1 MSKFKVKLPA
11 KVTRT
16 IYGAGHQIKK
26 HSPEILV
33 AAGVVGT
40 VTSAVLACKA
50 TLKVHDVI
58 CDAKDDI
65 EDIHVAV
72 EKGLTPAGNEYTAE
86 DGQKDLTITYVQTG
100 VKLIKLYAPAVALG
114 ALSITGIVASN
125 NILRKRNI
133 ALAAAYTAVDKGFKE
148 YRGRVIER
156 FGKDLDR
163 ELRYN
168 IKAKEVEE
176 TVINEDGTEQV
187 VKTTV
192 NVVDPNSRGDFVK
205 CFDETCPNWTRDAE
219 YNFAYLKQVQS
230 FFNERL
236 RIEKIVFLNDVY
248 KELGFLP
255 TKTGQ
260 IVGWVYD
267 EVHPVGD
274 NFIDFGIF
282 DLNDEQK
289 RNFVNGYEKSIWLE
303 FNCDGVVYDL
313 LQ

>member
-1 MSKFKVKLPA
+1 MKKLKVKLPA

-16 IYGAGHQIKK
+16 FYGAGHQLKK

-33 AAGVVGT
+33 VAGVVGT
-40 VTSAVLACKA
+40 VASAVMACKA

-86 DGQKDLTITYVQTG
+86 DGQKDLTVTYVQTG

-148 YRGRVIER
+148 YRGRVVER

-176 TVINEDGTEQV
+176 VVTHEDGTEQI
-187 VKTTV
+187 VKTTS
-192 NVVDPNSRGDFVK
+192 NVVDPNTRSEFTQ
-205 CFDETCPNWTRDAE
+205 CFDETCPNWTRDGE
-219 YNFAYLKQVQS
+219 YNRAFLLNTQNY
-230 FFNERL
+230 FNDKL
-236 RIEKIVFLNDVY
+236 RIEKVVFLNDVY
-248 KELGFLP
+248 KALGFMP
-255 TKTGQ
+255 TRAGQ
-260 IVGWVYD
+260 LVGWVYD
-267 EVHPVGD
+267 EENPIGD
-274 NFIDFGIF
+274 NFVDFGIF
-282 DLNDEQK
+282 DLHDEQK
-289 RNFVNGYEKSIWLE
+289 RNFVNGYEKSIWLD
-303 FNCDGVVYDL
+303 FNVDGVVYDL
-313 LQ
+313 LK